1 MSSTG
6 STGSSDT
13 GSIPISPSAPDP
25 RRWWALVVIA
35 IAQLMVVL
43 DATIVNIAL
52 PSAQRALH
60 MSDGNRQWV
69 ITAYTL
75 AFGGL
80 LLLGGRIADLAGR
93 KRTFMTG
100 LVGFAAASALGGAAH
115 TSGLLFMARALQGAF
130 AALLAPSALSLLT
143 TTFTVGKERAKAF
156 GIYGAIAGGGAAI
169 GLIAGGLL
177 TEYLDWRWCLYVNVP
192 IALAAL
198 LGAGAFLHDDRRRRG
213 ERPRLD
219 IRGVL
224 LGCGGLVAIVYACS
238 EAEPRGWSDPL
249 VLGLLCGGVALL
261 AAFAWWQG
269 RAPSPLLP
277 LQIVR
282 DRNRSGAFLTMGLAV
297 IAMFGMFL
305 FMTYYLQVVL
315 GYSPVKTGLAFLP
328 MTAAIVVGST
338 QISARLLNHVPPRAL
353 MVPGAVLAAGG
364 LFLLTFLP
372 VEPAYASHVLPAE
385 LLVGL
390 GMGLI
395 FMPVMATATA
405 GVAPQDAGVTSATV
419 NTAQQVGGSIGTA
432 LLNTIATSTSAAFIT
447 AHLKTAAATA
457 AATGGALTPA
467 ARDTVV
473 KTGVVH
479 GFHVAIAWGSGIM
492 LLAGLVGGILVTA
505 GPPEHASPLGDIEA
519 GTPGAGTPGAEAAE
533 AEERHHMRAHEPE
546 DGPP

>member
-6 STGSSDT
+6 STSSSSSDT
-13 GSIPISPSAPDP
+13 GPIPPSIPGTAPDP

-35 IAQLMVVL
+35 VAQLMVVL

-143 TTFTVGKERAKAF
+143 TTFTVGRERAKAF

-192 IALAAL
+192 IALATL
-198 LGAGAFLHDDRRRRG
+198 LGAGAFLHDDRRRG

-224 LGCGGLVAIVYACS
+224 LGCGGLVSIVYACS

-261 AAFAWWQG
+261 GAFAWWQG

-282 DRNRSGAFLTMGLAV
+282 DRNRSGAFLMMGLAV

-305 FMTYYLQVVL
+305 FMTYYLQVIL

-328 MTAAIVVGST
+328 VTAAIVTGST
-338 QISARLLNHVPPRAL
+338 QISARLLNRVPPRAL
-353 MVPGAVLAAGG
+353 MVPGALLAAGG

-372 VEPAYASHVLPAE
+372 VEPAYVSHVLPAE

-395 FMPVMATATA
+395 FMPVMATATS
-405 GVAPQDAGVTSATV
+405 GVAPHDSGVTSATV

-432 LLNTIATSTSAAFIT
+432 LLNTIATSTSATYVA
-447 AHLKTAAATA
+447 AHLKTAAADA

-467 ARDTVV
+467 VRDAVV

-479 GFHVAIAWGSGIM
+479 GFHVAIGWGAGIM
-492 LLAGLVGGILVTA
+492 LLAGLAGGLLVTA
-505 GPPEHASPLGDIEA
+505 RPPGQASPLGDA
-519 GTPGAGTPGAEAAE
+519 APAGAE
-533 AEERHHMRAHEPE
+533 HTT
-546 DGPP
+546 